1 MYWNPEVL
9 TRIDAADDLKIA
21 PYHPDMNTTGTPTW
35 IWEVKVDNR
44 LFVRAYSGIRSK
56 WYQAALSQ
64 QAGKILAIGQE
75 FDVLFAKPSD
85 PELESKID
93 QAYLK
98 KYSGSSYVSAILAPA
113 AQVLH
118 QHFGIKH
125 GLMNTTHAY
134 TNSQALHDQPEKDL
148 RGARAA
154 ALSIVP
160 YSSGAAKAL
169 GKVIPELD
177 GRLTGYSL
185 RVPVPVVSIVDLTV
199 TLERDVTVEEVNNAF
214 REAAAAGPLKGI
226 LGYSDEPLV
235 SNDYQGDPRSSIIDG
250 LSTLVIGGNM
260 VKILAWYDNE
270 WGFSNR
276 LVDLALMMAKRES

>member
-98 KYSGSSYVSAILAPA
+98 KYSGSSYVSAMT
-113 AQVLH
+113 
-118 QHFGIKH
+118 GI
-125 GLMNTTHAY
+125 
-134 TNSQALHDQPEKDL
+134 
-148 RGARAA
+148 RARAA
-154 ALSIVP
+154 TIEILPLPGKPALRQRGTSRKPAWPPRGSVWSRLTRRWIVSP
-160 YSSGAAKAL
+160 SKRDLAAVLTCDACLRNSLTSLQVNIVNDFTVAKWR
-169 GKVIPELD
+169 KVILFCH
-177 GRLTGYSL
+177 L
-185 RVPVPVVSIVDLTV
+185 RHNPSVL
-199 TLERDVTVEEVNNAF
+199 L
-214 REAAAAGPLKGI
+214 
-226 LGYSDEPLV
+226 
-235 SNDYQGDPRSSIIDG
+235 
-250 LSTLVIGGNM
+250 
-260 VKILAWYDNE
+260 
-270 WGFSNR
+270 
-276 LVDLALMMAKRES
+276 

>member
-98 KYSGSSYVSAILAPA
+98 KYSGSSYVSAMT
-113 AQVLH
+113 
-118 QHFGIKH
+118 GI
-125 GLMNTTHAY
+125 
-134 TNSQALHDQPEKDL
+134 
-148 RGARAA
+148 RARAA
-154 ALSIVP
+154 TIEILPMVAMALAI
-160 YSSGAAKAL
+160 
-169 GKVIPELD
+169 
-177 GRLTGYSL
+177 
-185 RVPVPVVSIVDLTV
+185 
-199 TLERDVTVEEVNNAF
+199 
-214 REAAAAGPLKGI
+214 
-226 LGYSDEPLV
+226 
-235 SNDYQGDPRSSIIDG
+235 
-250 LSTLVIGGNM
+250 
-260 VKILAWYDNE
+260 
-270 WGFSNR
+270 
-276 LVDLALMMAKRES
+276 